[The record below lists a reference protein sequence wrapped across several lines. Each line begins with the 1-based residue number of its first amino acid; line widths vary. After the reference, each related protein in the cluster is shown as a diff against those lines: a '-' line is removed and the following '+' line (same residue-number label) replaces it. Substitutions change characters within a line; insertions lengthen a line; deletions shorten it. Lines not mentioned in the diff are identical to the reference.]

1 MTQRDEDT
9 DDVSLPKQPGAWLWR
24 EFFALMRTI
33 DIPDDFMVERPMNVP
48 SSERDKQ
55 K

>member
-1 MTQRDEDT
+1 MIERDEDT
-9 DDVSLPKQPGAWLWR
+9 GDMSLPKQPGARLWR

-33 DIPDDFMVERPMNVP
+33 DIPDDFMVERPMNAP